1 MEEVLNFGEMPE
13 LERNREKFYLY
24 DGSQSRYLSGEE
36 IDGRVETL
44 KIRVERI
51 FLLGKRVVSAF
62 FEIGQLLLDIDRDQS
77 FQMVRNKHET
87 YSSIEDFAYK
97 IFGFGRSTTYNL
109 MNVAKRFTLRGEILP
124 AYQDYT
130 YSKLVQFLPL
140 ETERIQRFTPEVK
153 VEEIKELRK
162 GWERYG
168 YDGTKTWQEELHRVR
183 ECAAA
188 EVTEKEK
195 KDRNAGFI
203 QLLTGSTEAPTP
215 QPSEDQAAAQSPA
228 EAPAAAPEPHIVR
241 PLCVAPVKE
250 MHVFKNDAER
260 KEFISWEN
268 AAKWPVYIKV
278 EEFNLHYYRMEFAN
292 GAVVIAAFGG
302 EYSGFDRSTG
312 KYDIYQKDKPY
323 RLFLQTPEKPEFDM
337 NGTSPSSVVEY
348 MKAHRDEI

>member
-13 LERNREKFYLY
+13 LTQAVDWFRQY
-24 DGSQSRYLSGEE
+24 DGTYLHRIE
-36 IDGRVETL
+36 IGKRVEAL
-44 KIRVERI
+44 NAKVERI
-51 FLLGKRVVSAF
+51 FQLGKRVVSSF
-62 FEIGQLLLDIDRDQS
+62 IEIGQLLLDIDRDHS
-77 FQMVRNKHET
+77 FQLIRNKRET
-87 YSSIEDFAYK
+87 YSTIEEFAYK

-109 MNVAKRFTLRGEILP
+109 MNVAKRFAQDGKILP

-130 YSKLVQFLPL
+130 YSKLVQFVPL

-162 GWERYG
+162 GWELYG

-188 EVTEKEK
+188 EVTDREK
-195 KDRNAGFI
+195 KNRNAGLI
-203 QLLTGSTEAPTP
+203 ELLTGSTEAPTP

-241 PLCVAPVKE
+241 PLCVAPVRE

-268 AAKWPVYIKV
+268 AAKWPIYIKV
-278 EEFNLHYYRMEFAN
+278 EEFNLHYHRMEFAN

-348 MKAHRDEI
+348 LKAHRDEI

>member
-1 MEEVLNFGEMPE
+1 MEEVLNFGEKPE
-13 LERNREKFYLY
+13 LTQAVDWFRQY
-24 DGSQSRYLSGEE
+24 DGTYLHRIE
-36 IDGRVETL
+36 IGKRVKALNE
-44 KIRVERI
+44 KVERV
-51 FLLGKRVVSAF
+51 FQLGKRVVSSF
-62 FEIGQLLLDIDRDQS
+62 IEIGQALLDINRDQS
-77 FQMVRNKHET
+77 FQMVRNKYET
-87 YSSIEDFAYK
+87 YSTIEEFAYK

-109 MNVAKRFTLRGEILP
+109 MNVAKRFTLQGEVLP

-195 KDRNAGFI
+195 KDRNVGFI
-203 QLLTGSTEAPTP
+203 QLLTGSTEAPVP
-215 QPSEDQAAAQSPA
+215 QTAEQQSAPPA
-228 EAPAAAPEPHIVR
+228 EEPAVEPEPHVVQ
-241 PLCVAPVKE
+241 PLFAVPAKE
-250 MHVFKNDAER
+250 KHPFKNDAER
-260 KEFISWEN
+260 KEFISWAN
-268 AAKWPVYIKV
+268 AAKWPIYIKV
-278 EEFNLHYYRMEFAN
+278 EEFHLHYHRMEFAN

-302 EYSGFDRSTG
+302 EYSGYDHNTQ

-323 RLFLQTPEKPEFDM
+323 RLYLQTPEKPEFDM
-337 NGTSPSSVVEY
+337 NGTSPSAIVEY

>member
-1 MEEVLNFGEMPE
+1 MEEVLNFGEMPV
-13 LERNREKFYLY
+13 LERYQSRFYLY
-24 DGSQSRYLSGEE
+24 EGSESRLLVGKE
-36 IDGRVETL
+36 IDERVEAL

-51 FLLGKRVVSAF
+51 FQLGKRVVSSF
-62 FEIGQLLLDIDRDQS
+62 IEIGQALLDINRDQS
-77 FQMVRNKHET
+77 FQMVRNKYET
-87 YSSIEDFAYK
+87 YSTIEEFAYK

-109 MNVAKRFTLRGEILP
+109 MNVAKRFTLQGEILP

-203 QLLTGSTEAPTP
+203 QLLTGSTEAPVP
-215 QPSEDQAAAQSPA
+215 QTAEQQSAPFAEEPA
-228 EAPAAAPEPHIVR
+228 VEPEPHVVQ
-241 PLCVAPVKE
+241 PLFAVPAKE
-250 MHVFKNDAER
+250 KHLFKNDAER

-268 AAKWPVYIKV
+268 AAKWPVYMKI
-278 EEFNLHYYRMEFAN
+278 EEFNLHYHRMEFAN

-302 EYSGFDRSTG
+302 AYRYDHKTQ
-312 KYDIYQKDKPY
+312 KYDVYQKDKPH
-323 RLFLQTPEKPEFDM
+323 RLYLQTPEKPEFDM
-337 NGTSPSSVVEY
+337 YGTSPSAIVEY